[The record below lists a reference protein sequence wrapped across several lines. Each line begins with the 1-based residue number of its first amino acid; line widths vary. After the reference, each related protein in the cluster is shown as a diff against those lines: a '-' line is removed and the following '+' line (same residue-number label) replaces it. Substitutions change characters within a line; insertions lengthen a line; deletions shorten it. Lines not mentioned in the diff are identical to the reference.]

1 MWRFGRR
8 KWAWSGLLLV
18 WAGLAG
24 CNTAGTAGTA
34 ASAEVAKEY
43 IKKLGLTEFD
53 MKATESLGGQQL
65 VEITGKI
72 TNHGDRKIRQVELNC
87 VFTDPYGQPVLREKV
102 AIVRADRGGLA
113 AGETKPYRLAFD
125 TIPNTWNEAP
135 PHMVMAGV
143 VFD

>member
-1 MWRFGRR
+1 MLVGMWRLG
-8 KWAWSGLLLV
+8 WISMGIVWSL
-18 WAGLAG
+18 LAG
-24 CNTAGTAGTA
+24 CTTAGPAGTA
-34 ASAEVAKEY
+34 ATAEVAKEY
-43 IKKLGLTEFD
+43 IQKLGLTEFD